1 MRPTFTWD
9 IAQNSNPVLPAFFV
23 ETFFSLDCIITIF
36 LYVFGIHVYITP
48 VYVIKLFATNLGQ
61 LSKKFARIFEKDI

>member
-1 MRPTFTWD
+1 ME
-9 IAQNSNPVLPAFFV
+9 QNSNPVLPPFFV
-23 ETFFSLDCIITIF
+23 ETFFSLDCITI
-36 LYVFGIHVYITP
+36 YVFGIHVYITP